1 MNIAVLRETGDGES
15 RVALMPESVRK
26 LVDLKASLVI
36 ESGAGL
42 ASARTDDDYKESGA
56 AISSDRKA
64 LLETADVLVAVNR
77 PTPEDLRA
85 LKKGAVVLG
94 FLRPLDEPAKL
105 IPALENQLTT
115 FSMELVPRITRA
127 QAMDA
132 LSSMATVAGYKAVLL
147 GADRIPRMFPLLM
160 TAAGTVPPARVLVLG
175 AGVAGLQAIA
185 TARRLG
191 AVVEAYDVR
200 AAAGEQVKSLG
211 ATFLEVDLGGI
222 QTEDKGGYAV
232 ELSDEALKRGRDLI
246 AEHAKTADVII
257 TTAQV
262 PGRRPPVLVDEAA
275 VRGMRRGAVVI
286 DLAGATG
293 GNVTVS
299 KPDETVE
306 REGVTILAPT
316 NLPATV
322 PVHASQ
328 LYSRN
333 LTSFLSLLIKD
344 GQLQIDMKD
353 DVVGPS
359 CVTHNGEVV
368 NQRVAAALQAQQ
380 IGRASCR
387 ERSVDL
393 RGRP

>member
-1 MNIAVLRETGDGES
+1 MNVVVLRETRSGEA

-26 LVDLKASLVI
+26 LVALKASVQI
-36 ESGAGL
+36 ESAAGL
-42 ASARTDDDYKESGA
+42 NAARTDDDYREAGA
-56 AISSDRKA
+56 EVSSDRIA
-64 LLETADVLVAVNR
+64 LLGKADILVVVNR
-77 PTPEDLRA
+77 PDAEDFFLLRN
-85 LKKGAVVLG
+85 GAVVLG
-94 FLRPLDEPAKL
+94 FLRPLDEPAAL
-105 IPALENQLTT
+105 LPALNQGLTT
-115 FSMELVPRITRA
+115 FSVELIPRITRA

-147 GADRIPRMFPLLM
+147 GASQIPRMFPLLM

-191 AVVEAYDVR
+191 GVVEGYDVR
-200 AAAGEQVKSLG
+200 AAAGEQVRSLG

-222 QTEDKGGYAV
+222 KTEDAGGYAV
-232 ELSDEALKRGRDLI
+232 ELSDEAMDRGRTLI
-246 AEHAKTADVII
+246 AEHAKTADVLI

-262 PGRRPPVLVDEAA
+262 PGRRAPLLITEAA
-275 VRGMRRGAVVI
+275 VNGMKRGSVVI

-293 GNVTVS
+293 GNCALS
-299 KPDETVE
+299 KADETVE
-306 REGVTILAPT
+306 RNGVTILAPT

-333 LTSFLSLLIKD
+333 VTAFLSLLIKD
-344 GQLQIDMKD
+344 GELQIDLKD

-359 CVTHNGEVV
+359 CVTHQSQAV
-368 NQRVAAALQAQQ
+368 NKRVAEAIEAN
-380 IGRASCR
+380 RR
-387 ERSVDL
+387 VD
-393 RGRP
+393 RV

>member
-1 MNIAVLRETGDGES
+1 MKICVLRETVEGEA
-15 RVALMPESVRK
+15 RVALMPDSVQK
-26 LVDLKASLVI
+26 LVALKASVSV

-42 ASARTDDDYKESGA
+42 GAARTDDDYRKTGA
-56 AISSDRKA
+56 TVADDRNA
-64 LLETADVLVAVNR
+64 LLTNADVLVVVNR
-77 PTPEDLRA
+77 PAADDFNR

-94 FLRPLDEPAKL
+94 FLRPLDEPAAL
-105 IPALENQLTT
+105 IPALERGLTT
-115 FSMELVPRITRA
+115 FAMELVPRITRA

-132 LSSMATVAGYKAVLL
+132 LSSMATVAGYKAVVL
-147 GADRIPRMFPLLM
+147 GAERIPRMFPLLM

-200 AAAGEQVKSLG
+200 AAAGEQVRSLG
-211 ATFLEVDLGGI
+211 ATFLEVDLGGL

-232 ELSDEALKRGRDLI
+232 ELSEEALKRGRDLI

-262 PGRRPPVLVDEAA
+262 PGRRAPVLMDEAA
-275 VRGMRRGAVVI
+275 VNGMRRGAVVI
-286 DLAGATG
+286 DLAGLTG
-293 GNVTVS
+293 GNVTLS
-299 KPDETVE
+299 KPDEIVE
-306 REGVTILAPT
+306 RDGVTIMAPT

-333 LTSFLSLLIKD
+333 VTAFLNLLIKD
-344 GQLQIDMKD
+344 GELHLDMND

-359 CVTHNGEVV
+359 CVTHEGKWV
-368 NQRVAAALQAQQ
+368 NQRVAAAIDA
-380 IGRASCR
+380 
-387 ERSVDL
+387 VVK
-393 RGRP
+393 

>member
-1 MNIAVLRETGDGES
+1 MNIAVLNENGPGEA
-15 RVALMPESVRK
+15 RVALMPESVKK
-26 LVDLKASLVI
+26 LVALKAAVSV
-36 ESGAGL
+36 ETSAGL
-42 ASARTDDDYKESGA
+42 GAARTDDDYREAGA
-56 AISSDRKA
+56 TIAADRNE
-64 LLETADVLVAVNR
+64 LLESADVLVGISR
-77 PTPEDLRA
+77 PSADVFKQ
-85 LKKGAVVLG
+85 LKKGAVVLS
-94 FLRPLDEPAKL
+94 FLRPLDEPGEL
-105 IPALENQLTT
+105 VPALEQGLTT

-200 AAAGEQVKSLG
+200 AAAGEQVRSLG
-211 ATFLEVDLGGI
+211 AKFLEVDLGGI

-232 ELSDEALKRGRDLI
+232 ELSEEALKRGRDLI
-246 AEHAKTADVII
+246 AEQARSADVII

-262 PGRRPPVLVDEAA
+262 PGRRAPVLMDEDA
-275 VRGMRRGAVVI
+275 VKGMKRGSVVI

-299 KPDETVE
+299 KPDEVVE
-306 REGVTILAPT
+306 RDGVIIMAPT
-316 NLPATV
+316 NLPATI

-333 LTSFLSLLIKD
+333 VTSFLSLLIKD
-344 GQLQIDMKD
+344 GELHLDMAD

-359 CVTHNGEVV
+359 CVTHEGKWM
-368 NQRVAAALQAQQ
+368 NQRVAAAM
-380 IGRASCR
+380 GASA
-387 ERSVDL
+387 
-393 RGRP
+393 